1 MGMRTLA
8 VAERKLS
15 QSEFQEFSQKVRRAR
30 RMVKG
35 REERMREIYASMERN
50 LTIVGATGVEDQ
62 LQEGVPE
69 TLSALSAA
77 GIRVWM
83 ITGDKVET
91 AVNVGISCGMVT
103 PATTQLFATGCT
115 TADETIAKFEELR

>member
-1 MGMRTLA
+1 
-8 VAERKLS
+8 VKVRKLLKLT
-15 QSEFQEFSQKVRRAR
+15 ENFKINFVLIT
-30 RMVKG
+30 V
-35 REERMREIYASMERN
+35 YASMERN
-50 LTIVGATGVEDQ
+50 LTVLGATGVEDQ

-69 TLSALSAA
+69 TLQALSAA

-115 TADETIAKFEELR
+115 TCAAAISKFQELRFVPHDDSFFLEVNF